1 MRIFCRLR
9 IRPPNEE
16 TLRDLGRALGRGQTR
31 IQGETG
37 EAVLIPAALADLLRD
52 VVKKLQEGRSVVVLP
67 EDRHLTTQQAG
78 ELLGMSRPYVI
89 RLLDEGVMPY
99 VLVGKHRRIAL
110 RDVLAYGQRRAKERR
125 GALDRMA
132 REAYE
137 AGQYDDESAGIP
149 EGGRDE

>member
-1 MRIFCRLR
+1 M
-9 IRPPNEE
+9 
-16 TLRDLGRALGRGQTR
+16 
-31 IQGETG
+31 
-37 EAVLIPAALADLLRD
+37 
-52 VVKKLQEGRSVVVLP
+52 VVLP